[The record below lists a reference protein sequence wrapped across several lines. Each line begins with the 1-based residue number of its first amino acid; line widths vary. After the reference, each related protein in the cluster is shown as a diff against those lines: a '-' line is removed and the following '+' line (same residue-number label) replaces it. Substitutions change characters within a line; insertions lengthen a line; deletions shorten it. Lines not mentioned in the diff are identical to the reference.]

1 MSVSLLCF
9 LVFFFFQA
17 EDGIRDLTV
26 TGVQTCALPISS
38 RARSCGSRRSAG
50 SVSWVDGRR
59 STRGV
64 LPVELPQLPVECG
77 MLALELDRFLE
88 ERLRRDG
95 EELGRIGRPVP
106 VQRPLSIMFGVPAQ
120 PLVLLRQHAA
130 PGGRDRDL
138 HLFREGESTA
148 SLEVFFEW
156 DTVFHDV
163 VPGVRDR
170 TGRQPERR
178 RRNAAQH
185 GGHADVSD
193 DNREIDHETL
203 ATGYGARGGEG
214 SAGGST
220 RPRALSNFPSWGA
233 ASGGPPRTK
242 AKRRPRHGAPLAVA
256 ADISVE

>member
-1 MSVSLLCF
+1 
-9 LVFFFFQA
+9 
-17 EDGIRDLTV
+17 
-26 TGVQTCALPISS
+26 
-38 RARSCGSRRSAG
+38 
-50 SVSWVDGRR
+50 
-59 STRGV
+59 
-64 LPVELPQLPVECG
+64 
-77 MLALELDRFLE
+77 MLALELNRLLE

-120 PLVLLRQHAA
+120 PLVLLRQHAAPGGRDRDLA

-203 ATGYGARGGEG
+203 ATGYGTRGGER
-214 SAGGST
+214 SARG
-220 RPRALSNFPSWGA
+220 RPPPPALSQFPP
-233 ASGGPPRTK
+233 GGPP
-242 AKRRPRHGAPLAVA
+242 PG
-256 ADISVE
+256 